1 MKEITSQ
8 QQRVLDCIQIYIKKT
23 GFPPTRADICRELGF
38 KSPNS
43 AETHLRA
50 LEKKGFISIESG
62 ASRGISVINGESSD
76 DSNEYPI
83 IGLVA
88 AGSPTLAQ
96 ENIEKTISCPKSF
109 FDSNFD
115 YFLKVKGLSM
125 KDAGIMEDD
134 LIAVKKTTDVRNGDI
149 VIARIDDE
157 VTVKYFNRKNSKVV
171 ELEPANE
178 DFENIEVFSIDA
190 GTEFLWS
197 LAAVIGCFSML
208 LIPSFGL
215 YFASRAKERKN
226 ELKLKMAED
235 SVDSGLQEE

>member
-1 MKEITSQ
+1 MYYTVHIFSIFIIMKEITSQ
-8 QQRVLDCIQIYIKKT
+8 QQRVLDCIQIYLKKT

-62 ASRGISVINGESSD
+62 TSRGISIINGEQITE
-76 DSNEYPI
+76 NAQQYPV

-96 ENIEKTISCPKSF
+96 ENVEKTINCPDSF
-109 FDSNFD
+109 FNSSFD

-134 LIAVKKTTDVRNGDI
+134 LIAVKKTSDVKNGDI
-149 VIARIDDE
+149 VIARLDDE
-157 VTVKYFNRKNSKVV
+157 VTIKFFNRKSPKLI
-171 ELEPANE
+171 ELEAAND
-178 DFENIEVFSIDA
+178 DFENIFINLEQDELHIEGKSV
-190 GTEFLWS
+190 G
-197 LAAVIGCFSML
+197 L
-208 LIPSFGL
+208 L
-215 YFASRAKERKN
+215 RKN
-226 ELKLKMAED
+226 
-235 SVDSGLQEE
+235 

>member
-8 QQRVLDCIQIYIKKT
+8 QQRVLDCIQIYLNKT
-23 GFPPTRADICRELGF
+23 GFPPTRANICKELGF

-62 ASRGISVINGESSD
+62 ASRGISIINNQEYPLD
-76 DSNEYPI
+76 DNEYPV

-88 AGSPTLAQ
+88 AGSPTLAE
-96 ENIEKTISCPKSF
+96 ENVERTINCPNSF
-109 FDSNFD
+109 FESDFD

-134 LIAVKKTTDVRNGDI
+134 LIAVKKTTDVKNGDI
-149 VIARIDDE
+149 VIARLDDE
-157 VTVKYFNRKNSKVV
+157 VTVKFFKRKSPKIV

-178 DFENIEVFSIDA
+178 EFQNI
-190 GTEFLWS
+190 
-197 LAAVIGCFSML
+197 VINLEQDELYIEGKSVGL
-208 LIPSFGL
+208 L
-215 YFASRAKERKN
+215 RKN
-226 ELKLKMAED
+226 
-235 SVDSGLQEE
+235 

>member
-8 QQRVLDCIQIYIKKT
+8 QQRVLDCIQIYINKT
-23 GFPPTRADICRELGF
+23 GFPPTRANICKELGF

-62 ASRGISVINGESSD
+62 ASRGISIINNQEQTSD
-76 DSNEYPI
+76 DNEYPV

-88 AGSPTLAQ
+88 AGSPTLAE
-96 ENIEKTISCPKSF
+96 ENIERTINCPNSF
-109 FDSNFD
+109 FESNFD

-134 LIAVKKTTDVRNGDI
+134 LIAVKKTTDVKNGDI
-149 VIARIDDE
+149 VIARLEDE
-157 VTVKYFNRKNSKVV
+157 VTVKFFKRKSPKIV

-178 DFENIEVFSIDA
+178 EFENIIINLEQDELHIEGKSV
-190 GTEFLWS
+190 G
-197 LAAVIGCFSML
+197 L
-208 LIPSFGL
+208 L
-215 YFASRAKERKN
+215 RKN
-226 ELKLKMAED
+226 
-235 SVDSGLQEE
+235 

>member
-8 QQRVLDCIQIYIKKT
+8 QQRVLDCIQIYLKKT

-62 ASRGISVINGESSD
+62 TSRGISIINGEQITE
-76 DSNEYPI
+76 NAQQYPV

-96 ENIEKTISCPKSF
+96 ENVEKTINCPDSF
-109 FDSNFD
+109 FNSSFD
-115 YFLKVKGLSM
+115 YFLKVKGLCM

-134 LIAVKKTTDVRNGDI
+134 LIAVKKTSDVKNGDI
-149 VIARIDDE
+149 VIARLDDE
-157 VTVKYFNRKNSKVV
+157 VTIKFFNRKSPKLI
-171 ELEPANE
+171 ELEAAND
-178 DFENIEVFSIDA
+178 DFENIFIDLEQDELHIE
-190 GTEFLWS
+190 GKS
-197 LAAVIGCFSML
+197 VGL
-208 LIPSFGL
+208 L
-215 YFASRAKERKN
+215 RKN
-226 ELKLKMAED
+226 
-235 SVDSGLQEE
+235 

>member
-8 QQRVLDCIQIYIKKT
+8 QQRVLDCIQIYINKT
-23 GFPPTRADICRELGF
+23 GFPPTRADICKKLGF

-62 ASRGISVINGESSD
+62 ASRGISIINNDKNDSINSD
-76 DSNEYPI
+76 EYPV

-88 AGSPTLAQ
+88 AGSPTLAE
-96 ENIEKTISCPKSF
+96 ENIMNTINCPESF
-109 FDSNFD
+109 FDSSFD

-125 KDAGIMEDD
+125 KNAGIMEDD
-134 LIAVKKTTDVRNGDI
+134 LIAVKKTSDIKNGDI

-157 VTVKYFNRKNSKVV
+157 VTVKFFNRKSPKIV

-178 DFENIEVFSIDA
+178 DFENIIVDLEQEELRIEGKSV
-190 GTEFLWS
+190 G
-197 LAAVIGCFSML
+197 L
-208 LIPSFGL
+208 L
-215 YFASRAKERKN
+215 RKN
-226 ELKLKMAED
+226 
-235 SVDSGLQEE
+235 

>member
-8 QQRVLDCIQIYIKKT
+8 QQRVLDCIQIYINKT
-23 GFPPTRADICRELGF
+23 GFPPTRANICKELGF

-62 ASRGISVINGESSD
+62 ASRGISIINNQEQTSND
-76 DSNEYPI
+76 NEYPV

-88 AGSPTLAQ
+88 AGSPTLAE
-96 ENIEKTISCPKSF
+96 ENIERTINCPNSF
-109 FDSNFD
+109 FESNFD

-134 LIAVKKTTDVRNGDI
+134 LIAVKKTTDVKNGDI
-149 VIARIDDE
+149 VIARLDDE
-157 VTVKYFNRKNSKVV
+157 VTVKYFKRKSSNIV

-178 DFENIEVFSIDA
+178 DYKNIVVNLEHDELHIEGKSI
-190 GTEFLWS
+190 G
-197 LAAVIGCFSML
+197 L
-208 LIPSFGL
+208 L
-215 YFASRAKERKN
+215 RKN
-226 ELKLKMAED
+226 
-235 SVDSGLQEE
+235 

>member
-8 QQRVLDCIQIYIKKT
+8 QQRVLDCIQIYLKKT
-23 GFPPTRADICRELGF
+23 GFPPTRADICKELGF

-62 ASRGISVINGESSD
+62 ASRGISIINNQEHISNN
-76 DSNEYPI
+76 NEYPV

-88 AGSPTLAQ
+88 AGSPTLAE
-96 ENIEKTISCPKSF
+96 ENIERTINCPNSF
-109 FDSNFD
+109 FESSFD

-149 VIARIDDE
+149 VVARLDDE
-157 VTVKYFNRKNSKVV
+157 VTVKFFKRKSPKII
-171 ELEPANE
+171 ELQPANE
-178 DFENIEVFSIDA
+178 EFENITINLERDELHIEGKSI
-190 GTEFLWS
+190 G
-197 LAAVIGCFSML
+197 L
-208 LIPSFGL
+208 L
-215 YFASRAKERKN
+215 RKN
-226 ELKLKMAED
+226 
-235 SVDSGLQEE
+235 

>member
-8 QQRVLDCIQIYIKKT
+8 QQRVLDCIQIYLKKT

-62 ASRGISVINGESSD
+62 TSRGISIINGEQITK
-76 DSNEYPI
+76 NAQEYPV

-96 ENIEKTISCPKSF
+96 ENVEKTINCPDSF
-109 FDSNFD
+109 FNSSFD
-115 YFLKVKGLSM
+115 YFLKVRGLSM

-157 VTVKYFNRKNSKVV
+157 VTVKFFNRKSAKLV

-178 DFENIEVFSIDA
+178 DFETIKVNLERDELSIEGKSI
-190 GTEFLWS
+190 G
-197 LAAVIGCFSML
+197 L
-208 LIPSFGL
+208 L
-215 YFASRAKERKN
+215 RRN
-226 ELKLKMAED
+226 
-235 SVDSGLQEE
+235 

>member
-8 QQRVLDCIQIYIKKT
+8 QQRVLDCIQIYINKT
-23 GFPPTRADICRELGF
+23 GFPPTRANICKELGF

-62 ASRGISVINGESSD
+62 ASRGISIIKNQEQTSND
-76 DSNEYPI
+76 NEYPV

-88 AGSPTLAQ
+88 AGSPTLAE
-96 ENIEKTISCPKSF
+96 ENIERTINCPNSF
-109 FDSNFD
+109 FESNFD

-134 LIAVKKTTDVRNGDI
+134 LIAVKKTTDVKNGDI
-149 VIARIDDE
+149 VIARLDDE
-157 VTVKYFNRKNSKVV
+157 VTVKYFKRKSSNIV

-178 DFENIEVFSIDA
+178 DYKNIVVNLEHDELHIEGKSI
-190 GTEFLWS
+190 G
-197 LAAVIGCFSML
+197 L
-208 LIPSFGL
+208 L
-215 YFASRAKERKN
+215 RKN
-226 ELKLKMAED
+226 
-235 SVDSGLQEE
+235 

>member
-8 QQRVLDCIQIYIKKT
+8 QQRVLDCIQNHLKKT

-62 ASRGISVINGESSD
+62 TSRGISIINSQQIIED
-76 DSNEYPI
+76 AQEYPV

-96 ENIEKTISCPKSF
+96 ENVEKTINCPDSF
-109 FDSNFD
+109 FDTSFD
-115 YFLKVKGLSM
+115 YFLKVRGLSM

-134 LIAVKKTTDVRNGDI
+134 LIAVKKTSDVKNGDI
-149 VIARIDDE
+149 VIARLDDE
-157 VTVKYFNRKNSKVV
+157 VTVKFFNRKSPKLV

-178 DFENIEVFSIDA
+178 DFENI
-190 GTEFLWS
+190 
-197 LAAVIGCFSML
+197 VINLEQDELHIEGKSVGL
-208 LIPSFGL
+208 L
-215 YFASRAKERKN
+215 RKN
-226 ELKLKMAED
+226 
-235 SVDSGLQEE
+235 

>member
-1 MKEITSQ
+1 MYYTVHIFSIFIIMKEITSQ
-8 QQRVLDCIQIYIKKT
+8 QQRVLDCIQIHLKKT

-62 ASRGISVINGESSD
+62 TSRGISIINSQQITED
-76 DSNEYPI
+76 AQEYPV

-96 ENIEKTISCPKSF
+96 ENVEKTINCPDSF
-109 FDSNFD
+109 FDTSFD
-115 YFLKVKGLSM
+115 YFLKVRGLSM

-134 LIAVKKTTDVRNGDI
+134 LIAVKKTADVKNGDI
-149 VIARIDDE
+149 VIARLDDE
-157 VTVKYFNRKNSKVV
+157 VTVKFFNRKSPKLV

-178 DFENIEVFSIDA
+178 DFENI
-190 GTEFLWS
+190 
-197 LAAVIGCFSML
+197 VINLEQDELHIEGKSVGL
-208 LIPSFGL
+208 L
-215 YFASRAKERKN
+215 RKN
-226 ELKLKMAED
+226 
-235 SVDSGLQEE
+235 